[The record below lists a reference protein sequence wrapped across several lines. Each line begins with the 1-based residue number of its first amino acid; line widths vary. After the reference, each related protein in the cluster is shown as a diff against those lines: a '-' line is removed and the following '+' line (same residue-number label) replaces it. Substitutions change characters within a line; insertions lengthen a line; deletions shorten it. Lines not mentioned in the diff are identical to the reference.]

1 MMNLIRS
8 KKTSIWE
15 VVLLPIF
22 FWQEIGTA
30 MQWWKCSHTFK
41 LQNDTNMKSIEQIVF
56 FSIMKKNGQRS
67 IIKFLNLRIL

>member
-22 FWQEIGTA
+22 FLARDRYSYAVME
-30 MQWWKCSHTFK
+30 MQPHIQGAKWHQYEVYRANSFILVIFLVLWKKFGS
-41 LQNDTNMKSIEQIVF
+41 
-56 FSIMKKNGQRS
+56 GQLS
-67 IIKFLNLRIL
+67 NF